1 MTHESE
7 LNALQQAKSSVL
19 TELRAWKNL
28 MELLADTFHTRFPPR
43 GKWHGWTLHLV
54 RCSRSKACPMCPH
67 AIVWRKYYITKLSGA
82 KRAATLTAGRS
93 PRKLAFIWGNA
104 PSDICRTRLPPRL
117 YLRPQ
122 TRETFKQ
129 FETSRSVI
137 MATHHELADAHKRI
151 LLRIHRLEHRHE
163 VSHSGPYLYKWLALV
178 TEAGDARA
186 SISRQIWS
194 LRLDKSQGESRTAL

>member
-82 KRAATLTAGRS
+82 KRAAALKADKNL
-93 PRKLAFIWGNA
+93 RKLAFIWGND
-104 PSDICRTRLPPRL
+104 PSDICRTGLPPRL
-117 YLRPQ
+117 SLRPQ
-122 TRETFKQ
+122 TRETFKR

-151 LLRIHRLEHRHE
+151 LLRLHRLEHCGK
-163 VSHSGPYLYKWLALV
+163 VSLSGPYLYKWLALV
-178 TEAGDARA
+178 TEAADARN
-186 SISRQIWS
+186 SISRQIWA
-194 LRLDKSQGESRTAL
+194 LRLDTSQGDSHTFL